1 MDPMDTS
8 MEDVFTCPDPYI
20 PPPRRPKQS
29 LLASLRS
36 RELGLNRRRSPVIEA
51 RRMYQ
56 SIYPNTTIHGVDC
69 QFSNLKRFTPC
80 GQYLIGMSKNQRSVH
95 IYRFKGSGG
104 PSSSRPVDS
113 LGFKDFFELQ
123 HETVVL
129 KESEMLSKDF
139 CLVSA
144 NGLHIIVAAVTPCT
158 GGPSDGRLYPCSLNC
173 ISNLDTF
180 VFYVIELATG
190 KIVDKRE
197 FKNEHIT
204 ISYHSGVSLY
214 DSLFAVM
221 LVQSQAIQIIHIK
234 NNGKLVDLHR
244 IGWFN
249 HDDDELE
256 LARYRD
262 FNEQYIAQRSNASS
276 APYYHNGFSIKDDDY
291 DARIKDRFDILS
303 LAPSAVPEFAPDAS
317 YHLVPTNSGVPAGAA
332 SRNLQAHPSYITQ
345 ISYGQS
351 HHDEPHSQTIS
362 GIKQR
367 LMTFLFR
374 KAFNANDGGA
384 ALRQF
389 HLTFQQFA
397 NLVMWRMQFLDES
410 TMLIKF
416 GKLDCVIGR
425 QADSTFQTA
434 FFVVYNIHT
443 TQIQEV
449 YDNASEEFLRIYESC
464 ADQFCAIAYSTAG
477 PYKRHYSSTCSNNI
491 YTKDLLR
498 KTQFGMR
505 HARNGGSAQAVKR
518 SLCVLPFSPQSF
530 SDSPYFDLSLFSYD
544 EKVISATDRQ
554 RPCQDFPI
562 KFYLRD
568 SGELKFKIQLF
579 HPNGGT
585 SGSSFMGMPGIGP
598 GMDPSGG
605 LGGGVVFGTGGPTSS
620 NNVNNTFINN
630 NNNGNNNNGPLL
642 RSKRFATFIAHP
654 TEPFLISVIHQH
666 LQPVTVNFHIRIPDS
681 DLM

>member
-1 MDPMDTS
+1 
-8 MEDVFTCPDPYI
+8 
-20 PPPRRPKQS
+20 
-29 LLASLRS
+29 
-36 RELGLNRRRSPVIEA
+36 
-51 RRMYQ
+51 
-56 SIYPNTTIHGVDC
+56 
-69 QFSNLKRFTPC
+69 
-80 GQYLIGMSKNQRSVH
+80 MSKNQRSVH

-104 PSSSRPVDS
+104 PSSPRPIDS

-139 CLVSA
+139 CLVTA
-144 NGLHIIVAAVTPCT
+144 NGLH
-158 GGPSDGRLYPCSLNC
+158 
-173 ISNLDTF
+173 
-180 VFYVIELATG
+180 
-190 KIVDKRE
+190 IVDKRE

-276 APYYHNGFSIKDDDY
+276 APYYHNGFSIKDDDF
-291 DARIKDRFDILS
+291 DARIKDRFDTFS

-317 YHLVPTNSGVPAGAA
+317 YHLVPTNSGVTAGAA
-332 SRNLQAHPSYITQ
+332 SRNLQAHPSYIAQ

-410 TMLIKF
+410 TLLIKF

-434 FFVVYNIHT
+434 FFVIYNIHT

-449 YDNASEEFLRIYESC
+449 YDNASEDFLRIYESC

-477 PYKRHYSSTCSNNI
+477 PHRRHYSSTCSNNI
-491 YTKDLLR
+491 YAKDLLR

-585 SGSSFMGMPGIGP
+585 SGSSFMGMPGGGP
-598 GMDPSGG
+598 GIGG
-605 LGGGVVFGTGGPTSS
+605 PTGSLGGGVVIGTGGPATATATNT
-620 NNVNNTFINN
+620 NNNNNNNINN
-630 NNNGNNNNGPLL
+630 NNNNNSGPLL

-654 TEPFLISVIHQH
+654 TEPFLISVIHQQ

-681 DLM
+681 DFV

>member
-1 MDPMDTS
+1 
-8 MEDVFTCPDPYI
+8 
-20 PPPRRPKQS
+20 
-29 LLASLRS
+29 
-36 RELGLNRRRSPVIEA
+36 
-51 RRMYQ
+51 
-56 SIYPNTTIHGVDC
+56 
-69 QFSNLKRFTPC
+69 
-80 GQYLIGMSKNQRSVH
+80 
-95 IYRFKGSGG
+95 
-104 PSSSRPVDS
+104 
-113 LGFKDFFELQ
+113 
-123 HETVVL
+123 
-129 KESEMLSKDF
+129 
-139 CLVSA
+139 
-144 NGLHIIVAAVTPCT
+144 
-158 GGPSDGRLYPCSLNC
+158 
-173 ISNLDTF
+173 
-180 VFYVIELATG
+180 
-190 KIVDKRE
+190 
-197 FKNEHIT
+197 
-204 ISYHSGVSLY
+204 
-214 DSLFAVM
+214 
-221 LVQSQAIQIIHIK
+221 
-234 NNGKLVDLHR
+234 
-244 IGWFN
+244 
-249 HDDDELE
+249 
-256 LARYRD
+256 
-262 FNEQYIAQRSNASS
+262 
-276 APYYHNGFSIKDDDY
+276 IKDDDY
-291 DARIKDRFDILS
+291 DARIKDRFDIFS
-303 LAPSAVPEFAPDAS
+303 LAPSA
-317 YHLVPTNSGVPAGAA
+317 
-332 SRNLQAHPSYITQ
+332 
-345 ISYGQS
+345 
-351 HHDEPHSQTIS
+351 PHSQTIS

-367 LMTFLFR
+367 LVTFLFR

-397 NLVMWRMQFLDES
+397 NLAMWRMQFLDES

-434 FFVVYNIHT
+434 FFVIYNIHT

-477 PYKRHYSSTCSNNI
+477 PHKRHYSSTCSNNI

-585 SGSSFMGMPGIGP
+585 SGSSYMGMPGIGP
-598 GMDPSGG
+598 GLGPPGG
-605 LGGGVVFGTGGPTSS
+605 LGGGGAIIGTGGPATATTST
-620 NNVNNTFINN
+620 NNTNTNTNN
-630 NNNGNNNNGPLL
+630 SNSNNGPLL
-642 RSKRFATFIAHP
+642 RSKRVATFIAHP

-681 DLM
+681 DLV

>member
-69 QFSNLKRFTPC
+69 
-80 GQYLIGMSKNQRSVH
+80 MSKNQRSVH

-144 NGLHIIVAAVTPCT
+144 NGLH
-158 GGPSDGRLYPCSLNC
+158 
-173 ISNLDTF
+173 
-180 VFYVIELATG
+180 
-190 KIVDKRE
+190 IVDKRE

-505 HARNGGSAQAVKR
+505 HARNGG
-518 SLCVLPFSPQSF
+518 
-530 SDSPYFDLSLFSYD
+530 YD

-598 GMDPSGG
+598 GIDPSGG
-605 LGGGVVFGTGGPTSS
+605 LGGGVVSGTGGPTSS
-620 NNVNNTFINN
+620 NNANNTFINN
-630 NNNGNNNNGPLL
+630 NNNSNNNNGPLL